1 MSKKRV
7 NRKKEF
13 KHQYKKR
20 MYSNR
25 QYYDNDSYIEYNN
38 QVKLTSTSSL
48 NLGKTNSGTTQIF
61 DSIESLVNK
70 LKQDEKETGEK
81 YYYRGQLHDWPI
93 QSSASRIQFDKE
105 ELGKTSRL
113 INWLLDNQ
121 ALGLDKSRQVDTNK
135 CYAIAQ
141 HYGYKTDFIDFT
153 TDCEVAAFFATDG
166 ISKHPE
172 FIGDDGV
179 LWRISEKE
187 LSNIQIMMDRIMDF
201 VIEEHPNNK
210 SFEQNISCMRE
221 YSDFPFISLDIPQM
235 SRVNNQKG
243 LFLWDLFG
251 IVTNYYFKDRGPD
264 FKFKQTGK
272 VFSSDRVDS
281 TVIYP
286 KSNALE
292 MEIERFGSRED
303 TYNFFHSELYD
314 AIEHK
319 ISIPRLDSNF
329 SRFLGDYDWPDEFG
343 KLSNDFEKTMEK
355 IDEVYISSDEQLRQ
369 LIIDNRELISEGN
382 SKFGKIMEFAE
393 PTLDNLLDKIISRL
407 IYFPYT
413 DDEIFL
419 VVQSII
425 KNYRKSKNEG
435 IVTDFESFCN
445 QFNRQSFQEKLY
457 NKDMLKVGMVDFN
470 GVSSY
475 AFIPFEIIGNVL
487 SSKRK
492 IIQEKLSEES
502 NIELEKLLNSYHDW
516 DLFLDL
522 NHYPRMLFDFVTFK
536 KIFVDYILPYQFIV
550 RPESYRIYN
559 PIFLQVFGPE

>member
-1 MSKKRV
+1 MSKKRL

-38 QVKLTSTSSL
+38 QVKLTSTSSF

-61 DSIESLVNK
+61 DSIESLVQK
-70 LKQDEKETGEK
+70 LKQDEQETGEK

-93 QSSASRIQFDKE
+93 QSSASRIQFDEVEMK
-105 ELGKTSRL
+105 KTGRL
-113 INWLLDNQ
+113 INWLLNNKS
-121 ALGLDKSRQVDTNK
+121 LGLDKDSQIDINK
-135 CYAIAQ
+135 CWAIAQ

-166 ISKHPE
+166 ISAHPE
-172 FIGDDGV
+172 FIDDYGV

-187 LSNIQIMMDRIMDF
+187 LLRIQSMMDVIMDF
-201 VIEEHPNNK
+201 LIEENPDRMDFK
-210 SFEQNISCMRE
+210 QNISCMKK
-221 YSDFPFISLDIPQM
+221 YKAFPFISINIPQM
-235 SRVNNQKG
+235 SRVNNQSG
-243 LFLWDLFG
+243 LFLWDLSK
-251 IVTNYYFKDRGPD
+251 IVTNYYFNDREPD
-264 FKFKQTGK
+264 FKFKQTGE

-286 KSNALE
+286 KPNALE
-292 MEIERFGSRED
+292 MEIERFGSIED
-303 TYNFFHSELYD
+303 SYNFFHSDLYD
-314 AIEHK
+314 TIEHK
-319 ISIPRLDSNF
+319 ISITRLDSNF
-329 SRFLGDYDWPDEFG
+329 SRFLGDYDWPDKFG
-343 KLSNDFEKTMEK
+343 KLSNDFEKTMVK
-355 IDEVYISSDEQLRQ
+355 IDEVCISSDEQLRQ

-382 SKFGKIMEFAE
+382 RKFGKMMEFAE
-393 PTLDNLLDKIISRL
+393 PALDNLLDKIISRL

-435 IVTDFESFCN
+435 IVTDFEGFCN
-445 QFNRQSFQEKLY
+445 QFNRQCFQEKIY

-502 NIELEKLLNSYHDW
+502 NVELEKLLNSYHDW